1 MTEQEML
8 KEALEWQEHIR
19 KLITATDD
27 ELYHKRSKVFDW
39 LLEQAEKV
47 EYWRKQHRKRC
58 NELEDAYFKIQLI
71 ENQLHQAQAKAE
83 RYEKALEFYADE
95 ENYKE
100 NLISKAEQI
109 DGNWVEPAHYEPPII
124 YFDKGEKARKA
135 LEGKS

>member
-1 MTEQEML
+1 MME
-8 KEALEWQEHIR
+8 EALEWQEHIR

-83 RYEKALEFYADE
+83 QYEKALEFYAERD
-95 ENYKE
+95 NYQWE
-100 NLISKAEQI
+100 VSYRPQQEI
-109 DGNWVEPAHYEPPII
+109 DCMVIDDSGHT
-124 YFDKGEKARKA
+124 ARKA
-135 LEGKS
+135 LESDEN